1 MRFANQHA
9 TVWIELPDYVSQT
22 AFGER
27 GAPKRPFPPKRLST
41 RPRAGIPAER
51 YNRLVITLSENEER
65 LVEALRALPPDA
77 AGQVIIWTTRLRD
90 LTGGRSVDWSATWID
105 EDLADARR
113 ASLSIFDEREE
124 V

>member
-41 RPRAGIPAER
+41 HRARGGTWRRSPVWRRAGRVRAAAKRGGNIER
-51 YNRLVITLSENEER
+51 VDRY
-65 LVEALRALPPDA
+65 
-77 AGQVIIWTTRLRD
+77 
-90 LTGGRSVDWSATWID
+90 GGYWVST
-105 EDLADARR
+105 
-113 ASLSIFDEREE
+113 
-124 V
+124 